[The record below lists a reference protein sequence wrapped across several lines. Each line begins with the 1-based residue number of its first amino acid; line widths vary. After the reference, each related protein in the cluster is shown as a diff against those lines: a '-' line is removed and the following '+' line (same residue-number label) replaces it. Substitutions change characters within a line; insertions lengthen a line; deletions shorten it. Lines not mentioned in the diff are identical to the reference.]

1 MKRKSERELENG
13 AMSLELRFWFRA
25 KPQRIAF
32 ALRRFICQHHNFMFK
47 WFLAHLFN
55 TSNYECNR
63 V

>member
-32 ALRRFICQHHNFMFK
+32 ALRRFICQHHVFMFK
-47 WFLAHLFN
+47 
-55 TSNYECNR
+55 
-63 V
+63 